1 MTKLKT
7 RPGMTGM
14 SANIFFSLD
23 HRLLAIIKPA
33 MAGPPIADVMNNC
46 LGLYKPDL
54 KALSCSVV
62 VFIFYVIYYPEHIPN
77 QLGLVL
83 F

>member
-1 MTKLKT
+1 MIDNNFL
-7 RPGMTGM
+7 
-14 SANIFFSLD
+14 SLAQ
-23 HRLLAIIKPA
+23 RLLDIIKPA
-33 MAGPPIADVMNNC
+33 MAGPPITDVMNNC

-54 KALSCSVV
+54 KVFSCSVGG
-62 VFIFYVIYYPEHIPN
+62 FIFYVIYYLEHIPN